1 MEDILRLLLEDEL
14 KNLNGFEFMG
24 QINVPKD
31 LLAES
36 IKDSLISQKQE
47 EEVIEDASNQ
57 PLFHPEDYKNFIEN
71 VDIIEM
77 NVYFEEDDVCLKF
90 DFRK

>member
-36 IKDSLISQKQE
+36 IKDSLISKKV
-47 EEVIEDASNQ
+47 EVNEDSSNQ